1 MSEIQWGSS
10 EQAFKAL
17 HDALQ
22 DLMAI
27 APGKKITKLAFTWTA
42 GGNVETIK
50 AYDVAELLFTLTFTW
65 NVDGT
70 LNQVVRS

>member
-17 HDALQ
+17 HDAMQ
-22 DLMAI
+22 NLMAV
-27 APGKKITKLAFTWTA
+27 APGKKITKLAFTWTE

-70 LNQVVRS
+70 LNQVARS

>member
-1 MSEIQWGSS
+1 MSSVQWGSS

-22 DLMAI
+22 NLMAV

-42 GGNVETIK
+42 DGSVETLK
-50 AYDVAELLFTLTFTW
+50 AYDGAELLFTLTFTW
-65 NVDGT
+65 NVDNT